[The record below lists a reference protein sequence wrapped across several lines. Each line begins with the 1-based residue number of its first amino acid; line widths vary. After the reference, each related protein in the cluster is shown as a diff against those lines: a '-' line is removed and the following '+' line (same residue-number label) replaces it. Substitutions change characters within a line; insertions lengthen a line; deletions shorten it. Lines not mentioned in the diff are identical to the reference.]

1 MASVDISRPVMC
13 TEFLGKCFA
22 SANEIQPDPVQISK
36 ILKGFPMVD
45 SWFFNNSITLYVH
58 SSVSHLQK

>member
-45 SWFFNNSITLYVH
+45 S
-58 SSVSHLQK
+58 